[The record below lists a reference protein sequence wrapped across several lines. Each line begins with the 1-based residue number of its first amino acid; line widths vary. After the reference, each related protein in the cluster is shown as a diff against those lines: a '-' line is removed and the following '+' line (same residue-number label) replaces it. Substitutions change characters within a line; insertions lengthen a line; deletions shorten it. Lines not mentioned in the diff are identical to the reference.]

1 MEKTLNVSCYGIL
14 PDHIKRLKSTQETVG
29 MMTVGKSMFK
39 TSINMKK
46 SETIEKIF
54 FLFLWEQIFVC
65 KKTKITINIVLHTF
79 LGV

>member
-46 SETIEKIF
+46 SETIEKISF
-54 FLFLWEQIFVC
+54 FLFLWE
-65 KKTKITINIVLHTF
+65 TNF
-79 LGV
+79 LSAKRQKLQLI